1 MAEEQTRV
9 LHVLGQFERSGAE
22 MMLLQSAGEWQR
34 HGYQLDLL
42 ATGPQAGPMLEPLRA
57 AGYGTHHIPFRSNLR
72 YLPSLQFASR
82 FTKLCRSRRFD
93 VLHLH
98 TEAAMPLFVALGR
111 GAGVPTIVRTVHNA
125 FTFRGNL
132 RIRKKIERKLASAVG
147 VRFAFVSESV
157 QQVESEYF
165 GNRGTYTPNW
175 FDTTHFRPPSLE
187 ERTSAR
193 RALDCPEA
201 ATVIVTVGN
210 CNEAKNHEALLQA
223 LIPLAAQQQ
232 VLYLH
237 VGRERPDGA
246 ERRLAASLGLEASVR
261 FAGSHPDPRDFLWAA
276 DLFAMPSLH
285 EGLSIAALEAVG
297 AGTPALFTN
306 VRGLRDIADRT
317 RWIRQVEPANLTY
330 GLLACGQVPPPLA
343 RERAL
348 EDSATIHR
356 EFSIDGGVSHLIQDL
371 YQDRREC
378 AVASVTDAGLHAS

>member
-1 MAEEQTRV
+1 
-9 LHVLGQFERSGAE
+9 
-22 MMLLQSAGEWQR
+22 MLLQSAGEWPR
-34 HGYQLDLL
+34 HGYKLDLL
-42 ATGPQAGPMLEPLRA
+42 ATGPQPGPMHGPLRA
-57 AGYGTHHIPFRSNLR
+57 AGYETHHIPFRSTLR
-72 YLPSLQFASR
+72 YLPSKHFAR
-82 FTKLCRSRRFD
+82 HFIELCRSRKFE

-111 GAGVPTIVRTVHNA
+111 RAGVSTIVRTVHNA
-125 FTFRGNL
+125 FTFTGAL
-132 RIRKKIERKLASAVG
+132 RIRKKIERKLARAAG

-165 GNRGTYTPNW
+165 GNNGTYTPNW

-187 ERTSAR
+187 ERTAAR
-193 RALDCPEA
+193 RALDCPEV
-201 ATVIVTVGN
+201 ATVVVTVGN
-210 CNEAKNHEALLQA
+210 CNEAKNHKAFLQA
-223 LIPLAAQQQ
+223 LVPLTAQRQ

-237 VGRERPDGA
+237 VGRERPDLA

-306 VRGLRDIADRT
+306 VRGLRDIAEKT
-317 RWIRQVEPANLTY
+317 RWIKQVEPADLIS
-330 GLLACGQVPPPLA
+330 GLLACGKVPAQLA
-343 RERAL
+343 RDRAL

-356 EFSIDGGVSHLIQDL
+356 EFSIDGGVSHIVRAL
-371 YQDRREC
+371 YKDARAC
-378 AVASVTDAGLHAS
+378 VTASVTTSGLHAS